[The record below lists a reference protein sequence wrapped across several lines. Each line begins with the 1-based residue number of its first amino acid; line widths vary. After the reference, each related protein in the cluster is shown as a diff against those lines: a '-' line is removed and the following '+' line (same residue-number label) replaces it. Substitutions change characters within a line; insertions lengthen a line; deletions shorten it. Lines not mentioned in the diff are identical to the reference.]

1 MSYISEGWGGR
12 VSDKYLTEH
21 CGLLN
26 NLFPGDMILAD
37 WGFDIKDSVGL
48 HCATITLP
56 HFTRGKKQLNGI
68 DHEVEQS
75 RRIAN
80 VRIHVERVIGNL
92 RQKYTL
98 LHTTQPIDY
107 LACKTGDNCTT
118 LDKIVTVCC
127 ALTQFSGSF
136 RLKYMYI

>member
-1 MSYISEGWGGR
+1 
-12 VSDKYLTEH
+12 
-21 CGLLN
+21 
-26 NLFPGDMILAD
+26 MILAD
-37 WGFDIKDSVGL
+37 QGFDIKDSVRL
-48 HCATITLP
+48 YCATITLP

-68 DHEVEQS
+68 EVEQS
-75 RRIAN
+75 RRITN

-127 ALTQFSGSF
+127 ALTNICNSEIPSD
-136 RLKYMYI
+136 